1 MKVNNYYVELDCLL
15 DTRLGSIACYNLA
28 LSARLALNESYHTRF
43 HNELHRIDDN
53 LGKDEYQALWDN
65 RKEMDTLVNSRVTKF
80 MYQLRGLID
89 ATRVSEAFIPYKQT
103 GNVFIDIH
111 GWGLSEEELD
121 ELKQC
126 LIGFLVTDKITL
138 VDIGYENLTPGLIR
152 DNYNSVSIVDFNK
165 WVNIHIEALGKCRIP
180 SVGFHCPAVL
190 QNPDDEA
197 MVKLYE
203 SGLTQD
209 GTREGF
215 ATALRL
221 TWYSPGD
228 FSIINLVED

>member
-15 DTRLGSIACYNLA
+15 DTRLGSIACYDLE
-28 LSARLALNESYHTRF
+28 LSAKIALDESYHRRF
-43 HNELHRIDDN
+43 HNELHRINDR
-53 LGKDEYQALWDN
+53 LSEDEYRALWDN
-65 RKEMDTLVNSRVTKF
+65 RKEMDTLANSRVTKF

-103 GNVFIDIH
+103 GNVFVDVH

-121 ELKQC
+121 ELKKC
-126 LIGFLVTDKITL
+126 LVGFLVTDRITL
-138 VDIGYENLTPGLIR
+138 VDIGYHHLTPDLIR
-152 DNYNSVSIVDFNK
+152 GRYNSVTLLDFDK
-165 WVNIHIEALGKCRIP
+165 WVNIHVDALGKCRMP
-180 SVGFHCPAVL
+180 SVGVHCPAIL
-190 QNPDDEA
+190 QDPDDKA

-215 ATALRL
+215 ATVLRL
-221 TWYSPGD
+221 TWYTPGD

>member
-15 DTRLGSIACYNLA
+15 DTRLGSVACYDLA
-28 LSARLALNESYHTRF
+28 LSAKLAMNESYHSRF
-43 HNELHRIDDN
+43 HNELHRIDN
-53 LGKDEYQALWDN
+53 QLSKDEYQALWDN
-65 RKEMDTLVNSRVTKF
+65 RKEMDTLTNSRVTKF

-103 GNVFIDIH
+103 GNVFVDIH
-111 GWGLSEEELD
+111 GWGLDEEEQV
-121 ELKQC
+121 ELKRC
-126 LIGFLVTDKITL
+126 LVGFLVTDRVTL
-138 VDIGYENLTPGLIR
+138 VDIGYDNLTPEFIR
-152 DNYNSVSIVDFNK
+152 NSYNSVSLIDFDK
-165 WVNIHIEALGKCRIP
+165 WVNIHVNALSECRIP

-190 QNPDDEA
+190 QDPDDKA

-215 ATALRL
+215 ATVLRL
-221 TWYSPGD
+221 TWYTPGD